1 MSSFWL
7 AVAIC
12 IGASLFYMFYSVKN
26 ELTMIDIEETNRE
39 GGRQTHFSLKSF
51 LWPTLFLLLTPIGY
65 SFLGG
70 MDKQL
75 AWNKAGQEF
84 SKLVSGSS
92 SIQKQGIQELVLSLR
107 TAIDKDPKNGAL
119 WLILAESYVQLGM
132 IDLADSAM
140 ERALRIEMRP
150 DWLVANAQILMARA
164 SEEDISRSEL
174 MLKQA
179 LSIQAD
185 HQSALLTIGFI
196 YLRQQRYSQA
206 IQVWQVLVTML
217 ERAGKNSDVIAKQI
231 EFAKTELAKSQNE
244 NK

>member
-12 IGASLFYMFYSVKN
+12 LGASLFYMFFSVKSELAMIELEEAN
-26 ELTMIDIEETNRE
+26 EGD
-39 GGRQTHFSLKSF
+39 GRLGHFSLKSF

-65 SFLGG
+65 SILGG

-75 AWNKAGQEF
+75 AWNNAGQEF
-84 SKLVSGSS
+84 SKLVNGSS
-92 SIQKQGIQELVLSLR
+92 SKQKQGIQELVLSLR
-107 TAIDKDPKNGAL
+107 TAIDKDPKNGSL

-174 MLKQA
+174 MLEQA
-179 LSIQAD
+179 LSFQAD

-196 YLRQQRYSQA
+196 YLRQQKYSQA
-206 IQVWQVLVTML
+206 IQVWEVLVTML

-231 EFAKTELAKSQNE
+231 AFAKAELAKSQNE
-244 NK
+244 NN